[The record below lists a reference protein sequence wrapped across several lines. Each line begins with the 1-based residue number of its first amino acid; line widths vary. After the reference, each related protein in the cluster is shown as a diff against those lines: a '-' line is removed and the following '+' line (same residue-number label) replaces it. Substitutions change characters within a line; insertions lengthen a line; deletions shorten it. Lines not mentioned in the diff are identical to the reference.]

1 MSRLLNSQ
9 DGEDLCL
16 SNADHFNEEIMH
28 RKRLIPSLHQTLQS
42 RVHRVGTLK
51 GLPRLFLLKR
61 AFCLYWG
68 VIIFLF
74 IYLKWYYPLYLTRTA
89 IRSTVQDFSTD
100 WCRMR
105 NARIDWKRIR
115 EPCEGNTVYEQ
126 HLPGWGEE
134 NRTNGR
140 YSFVESVDIRPAGE
154 FSRIT
159 LQSLTAYGD
168 PKAVGG
174 DYWRVFIS
182 GPTGFAPTVFDNGN
196 GFYEILFLVLHPG
209 NYCVS
214 AVLDHSICE
223 GMKDPPDYW
232 FISGNIHGSNQS
244 PGILK
249 GKQVYLM
256 QPLMGGEPL
265 CFNVPASH
273 GPMIRDEFLSYGL
286 GHPSHCGTGCKF
298 LSDGFGYWMNDTW
311 IAHAPEKL
319 FERSPRNRE
328 GILWIYGD
336 SLALRFYD
344 SIHYTQLCSEIFRAC
359 NITYSWVYTM
369 LEPVQVEKFKKNYRD
384 FDPYRVLQEIRDV
397 IHMPEMDE
405 KSVIILNCGL
415 HYVSALKFAVYRQLI
430 DDIIATFKEKWK
442 NEFGEE
448 QLKFRGKLIWKTTT
462 AIHRERF
469 LYHDHPSPR
478 FLTLQRIQLYNAYAI
493 WAMCKAGFEVLD
505 VFPMS
510 YSYPGGTDGRFDRH
524 DAVHFKNT
532 VFKPAEQLLHEYFSP
547 YEGKDNKKR
556 LYNRLYH
563 NKNYS
568 L

>member
-9 DGEDLCL
+9 DGEDLYL

-68 VIIFLF
+68 VIISLF

-214 AVLDHSICE
+214 AVLDHSMCE

-311 IAHAPEKL
+311 IAHAP
-319 FERSPRNRE
+319 
-328 GILWIYGD
+328 
-336 SLALRFYD
+336 
-344 SIHYTQLCSEIFRAC
+344 
-359 NITYSWVYTM
+359 
-369 LEPVQVEKFKKNYRD
+369 
-384 FDPYRVLQEIRDV
+384 
-397 IHMPEMDE
+397 
-405 KSVIILNCGL
+405 
-415 HYVSALKFAVYRQLI
+415 VYRQLI